1 MKKTILAIGVFVA
14 QLGVAQITNQ
24 DLVEM
29 KKQGFSESIIKT
41 KIATEDS
48 NFDVSTEGIL
58 FMKNNGFSDEVVE
71 LMMQKNQALKAYG
84 DRLGKQENNE
94 AEAVIAKYMI
104 ENKGE
109 SFVVGGKKEFR
120 KGDDLQI
127 YLPASGKEFMF
138 VEQQK
143 TGLTAKFVGKVA
155 EMVGAGAT
163 GVILGSGNVGT
174 MRKAWEVAR
183 KAETVRYGAN
193 AINDIQ
199 NLGISKTAKTIAG
212 KVMKVEDWG
221 FDDDGW
227 FVNASLD
234 KKKYKIRIVEALMT
248 NEVQLE
254 KISK

>member
-14 QLGVAQITNQ
+14 QLGMAQITNQ

-84 DRLGKQENNE
+84 DRLGNQENNDM
-94 AEAVIAKYMI
+94 EAVMAKYSV

-138 VEQQK
+138 IEQQK
-143 TGLTAKFVGKVA
+143 TGLSAKLVGKI
-155 EMVGAGAT
+155 AGAVGT
-163 GVILGSGNVGT
+163 GAAAVGLGSNNAGT
-174 MRKAWEVAR
+174 VLKAIKVMN
-183 KAETVRYGAN
+183 KASSVQYGAE

-234 KKKYKIRIVEALMT
+234 KKKYKIRIVEALVT

-254 KISK
+254 KIAK

>member
-1 MKKTILAIGVFVA
+1 
-14 QLGVAQITNQ
+14 
-24 DLVEM
+24 M

-84 DRLGKQENNE
+84 DRLGKQENND
-94 AEAVIAKYMI
+94 AEAVMAQYMI

-109 SFVVGGKKEFR
+109 SFVVGGKKAFR

-143 TGLTAKFVGKVA
+143 IGLSAKLVGKVA
-155 EMVGAGAT
+155 GAEGTGAVGLGTNNAGT
-163 GVILGSGNVGT
+163 VL
-174 MRKAWEVAR
+174 KAIKVMN
-183 KAETVRYGAN
+183 KASAVQYGAN

-221 FDDDGW
+221 FDDDDDGW

-254 KISK
+254 KIAK